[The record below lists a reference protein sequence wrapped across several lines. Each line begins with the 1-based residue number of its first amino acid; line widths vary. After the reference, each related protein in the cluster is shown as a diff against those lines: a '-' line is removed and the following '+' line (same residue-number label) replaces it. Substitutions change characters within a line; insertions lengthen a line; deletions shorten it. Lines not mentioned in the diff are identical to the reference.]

1 MGISNCMDKVK
12 AVANFLVM
20 VEVWWFF
27 LDEVQIISKSRRED
41 LFVADFFR
49 IIWVKADMERV
60 NTEMMMQTVVPFFC

>member
-1 MGISNCMDKVK
+1 MDKVK